1 MKGRMEIAML
11 RRDEIKRQIEELAEQ
26 LEQVERADHYRDYL
40 RKLVETDIA
49 EPLLVDL
56 GKDVDSAFKVEVLR
70 WLAPHDSRNRELSIK
85 DWVITTIGESPAELT
100 PADLRDRFKRE
111 FSPKRVASLRQ
122 YLAKPL
128 DLVQKK
134 DGNGRLH
141 LTSKGQGTYVKI
153 KGLYELVGD
162 VFNE

>member
-1 MKGRMEIAML
+1 ML

-26 LEQVERADHYRDYL
+26 LARVERADHYRDYL
-40 RKLVETDIA
+40 RKLVEADIA
-49 EPLLVDL
+49 EPLLVN
-56 GKDVDSAFKVEVLR
+56 SAFKVEVLR

-85 DWVITTIGESPAELT
+85 DWVIATIGESPAELT

-122 YLAKPL
+122 YLSKPF

-134 DGNGRLH
+134 DGGRLH
-141 LTSKGQGTYVKI
+141 LTEKGQGTYVKI

-162 VFNE
+162 MFNE

>member
-1 MKGRMEIAML
+1 MEIAML

-40 RKLVETDIA
+40 RKLVEADIA
-49 EPLLVDL
+49 EPLL
-56 GKDVDSAFKVEVLR
+56 KDVDLAFKVEVLR

-100 PADLRDRFKRE
+100 SSDLRDRFKRE

-141 LTSKGQGTYVKI
+141 LTAKGQDTYAKI
-153 KGLYELVGD
+153 KGLHELVGD
-162 VFNE
+162 MFNE

>member
-1 MKGRMEIAML
+1 ML

-26 LEQVERADHYRDYL
+26 LARVEREDHYRDYL
-40 RKLVETDIA
+40 RKLVEADIVK
-49 EPLLVDL
+49 PLL
-56 GKDVDSAFKVEVLR
+56 KDVYSAFQQEVLR
-70 WLAPHDSRNRELSIK
+70 WLQLETSETRDLTIK

-100 PADLRDRFKRE
+100 SSDLRDRFKKE

-122 YLAKPL
+122 YLSKPF

-141 LTSKGQGTYVKI
+141 LTEKGQGTYIKI
-153 KGLYELVGD
+153 KGLHELVSD
-162 VFNE
+162 MFNE

>member
-1 MKGRMEIAML
+1 ML

-26 LEQVERADHYRDYL
+26 LARVEREDHYRDYL
-40 RKLVETDIA
+40 RKLVEADIVK
-49 EPLLVDL
+49 PLL
-56 GKDVDSAFKVEVLR
+56 KDVYSAFQQEVLR
-70 WLAPHDSRNRELSIK
+70 WLQLETSETRDLTIK

-100 PADLRDRFKRE
+100 SSDLRDRFKKE

-122 YLAKPL
+122 YLSKPF

-134 DGNGRLH
+134 DGRLH

-153 KGLYELVGD
+153 KGLHELVSD
-162 VFNE
+162 MFNE

>member
-1 MKGRMEIAML
+1 ML

-26 LEQVERADHYRDYL
+26 LARDEREDHYRDYL
-40 RKLVETDIA
+40 RKLVEADIVK
-49 EPLLVDL
+49 PLL
-56 GKDVDSAFKVEVLR
+56 KDVYSAFQQEVLR
-70 WLAPHDSRNRELSIK
+70 WLQLETSETRDLTIK

-100 PADLRDRFKRE
+100 SSDLRDRFKKE

-122 YLAKPL
+122 YLSKPF

-141 LTSKGQGTYVKI
+141 LTEKGQDTYAKI
-153 KGLYELVGD
+153 KGLHELVGD
-162 VFNE
+162 MFNE